1 MMNVLDP
8 DPPHLSW
15 TILLE
20 VGWVHNTLFTGKV
33 CNLMTHHTGY
43 LCKLCNPH
51 PKFPIW
57 KGTLELHHIQVGQPT
72 IWCLKGTYVFKTDYR
87 CLWLQHSHIVPNQ
100 PAPRSHAQ
108 IFARRHKEP
117 KSQEVVCWCG
127 FPWAAF
133 PETPGI
139 DSLNNRAPQKC
150 AHMLPISYIA
160 IQYIARHGGF

>member
-1 MMNVLDP
+1 M
-8 DPPHLSW
+8 
-15 TILLE
+15 
-20 VGWVHNTLFTGKV
+20 GWVHNSLFYRLQTLYSLKSLQFNTVAWRHIAQDICAKFV
-33 CNLMTHHTGY
+33 TCM
-43 LCKLCNPH
+43 PH
-51 PKFPIW
+51 SQWW
-57 KGTLELHHIQVGQPT
+57 KDALELHHIQVGQPT

-87 CLWLQHSHIVPNQ
+87 CLLLQHPHIVPNQ

-127 FPWAAF
+127 FPWAAI
-133 PETPGI
+133 PKTPGI
-139 DSLNNRAPQKC
+139 GSLNNRAPQKC